1 MCGIAGI
8 VALGDGADAPAR
20 EQLAAMAGVL
30 SHRGPES
37 AGVYFDH
44 RAGLAH
50 TRLSII
56 DLATGAQPLS
66 NEDGT
71 LWITFN
77 GEVFN
82 YIELRAELEQLGHL
96 FKTRSDTEVIVH
108 AYESW
113 GSDAFERFNGQFA
126 CALWDRAAR
135 RLVLARDPLGVR
147 PIYTCEHAGRV
158 YFASEVKAI
167 FAADPTI
174 SRAIDPAG
182 IDEVFTFWST
192 VPPQTVFA
200 GVSELEPGHVV
211 VYANGGRTERAF
223 VDARCPP
230 ARESGFRGTIDEAA
244 EAVRLALERATRL
257 RMLRSDVPVGC
268 YLSGGLDSSLVAALA
283 QREVQGRLRTFSLRF
298 EDEEFDETPYQRLM
312 VERLESEHH
321 EVEVSRADIAAA
333 FPDVVYHAER
343 PVLRTAPAPL
353 FLLARLVRESGIKVV
368 VTGEGADE
376 VFAGY
381 DLFREAKIRRFWA
394 RQPDSSLRPLLLGR
408 LYPYMARSP
417 VAAPAIARQFFGLHL
432 ERWAEPGF
440 GHEPRWRSTSALKRL
455 FSDDF
460 QLQLKSADPVR
471 RLVASLPPEFSGWPP
486 LSQDQYLEMR
496 TLLAGYI
503 LPSQGDR
510 MMMGHS
516 VEGRFPFLDKDVVFL
531 ANSLPSRYKLRGLD
545 EKHVLKRA
553 FSNLLP
559 VEILRR
565 KKQPYRAPDAVSFLG
580 PHAPDWV
587 AGSLSSD
594 AIRAA
599 GVFDAER
606 AALAHRKFHAQ
617 NGDRPASNAD
627 NMAIVGIVSTQVLYE
642 RLIRQAPAAGRNVT
656 WTTVVDGRHAS
667 PDGSSAGGHVTV
679 TR

>member
-8 VALGDGADAPAR
+8 IVLGDRAEAPSR

-30 SHRGPES
+30 FHRGPEG
-37 AGVYFDH
+37 AGVYLDH

-56 DLATGAQPLS
+56 DIANGAQPLS

-77 GEVFN
+77 GEIFN
-82 YIELRAELEQLGHL
+82 YIELRAELERLGHH
-96 FKTRSDTEVIVH
+96 FKTRGDTEVIVH

-113 GSDAFERFNGQFA
+113 GSNAFERFNGQFA

-147 PIYTCEHAGRV
+147 PIYTCEHAGRL

-167 FAADPTI
+167 YAADPTI
-174 SRAIDPAG
+174 GRAFDPAG

-200 GVSELEPGHVV
+200 GVSELEPGHVA
-211 VYANGGRTERAF
+211 VYANGRRTDRAF
-223 VDARCPP
+223 DDARCPSAP
-230 ARESGFRGTIDEAA
+230 ESGFRGTIDEAA
-244 EAVRLALERATRL
+244 EAVHLALGRATRL

-298 EDEEFDETPYQRLM
+298 EDEEFDETLYQRLM

-321 EVEVSRADIAAA
+321 EVEVSRADIAGA

-353 FLLARLVRESGIKVV
+353 FLLARLVHKSGIKVV

-394 RQPDSSLRPLLLGR
+394 RQPGSSSRPLLLGR

-417 VAAPAIARQFFGLHL
+417 VAAPAMARQFFGLHL

-455 FSDDF
+455 FSGDF
-460 QLQLKSADPVR
+460 RSQLTSADAGR
-471 RLVASLPPEFSGWPP
+471 RLLDALPKGFSAWPP

-510 MMMGHS
+510 MMMGQS
-516 VEGRFPFLDKDVVFL
+516 VEGRFPFLDKDVVAL
-531 ANSLPSRYKLRGLD
+531 ANSLPARYKLRGLD

-559 VEILRR
+559 EEIRRR
-565 KKQPYRAPDAVSFLG
+565 KKQPYRAPDGVSFLG
-580 PHAPDWV
+580 THAPDWV
-587 AGSLSSD
+587 AESLSSE

-599 GVFDAER
+599 GVFDPER
-606 AALAHRKFHAQ
+606 AALAHRKFQAQ
-617 NGDRPASNAD
+617 NEDRPASNAD
-627 NMAIVGIVSTQVLYE
+627 NMAVVGIISTQLLYE
-642 RLIRQAPAAGRNVT
+642 RLIRQRPPAGREVQ
-656 WTTVVDGRHAS
+656 WTTVIDGRSAS
-667 PDGSSAGGHVTV
+667 PNGGPASGCVTD
-679 TR
+679 